1 MRINTSN
8 APAALGPYS
17 QAIKKGNMIFVS
29 GQLGLVPETGVLPE
43 GIEAQTKQSLTNI
56 KNVLAAAGAS
66 LEDVV
71 KTSIFTSDLSSFG
84 KINEIYATFFNS
96 EATPARSCVEV
107 SALPKGA
114 LVEIECIAIVG

>member
-43 GIEAQTKQSLTNI
+43 GIEEQTKQSLTNI
-56 KNVLAAAGAS
+56 KNVLAAAGAT

-71 KTSIFTSDLSSFG
+71 KTSIFTADLSSFG

>member
-1 MRINTSN
+1 MKINTSN

-29 GQLGLVPETGVLPE
+29 GQLGLVPESGVLPD

-56 KNVLAAAGAS
+56 KNILASAGAS

-96 EATPARSCVEV
+96 DATPARSCVEV

-114 LVEIECIAIVG
+114 LVEIECIAVIE

>member
-1 MRINTSN
+1 MKINTSN

-29 GQLGLVPETGVLPE
+29 GQLGLVPESGVLPD
-43 GIEAQTKQSLTNI
+43 GIEAQTMQSLTNI
-56 KNVLAAAGAS
+56 KNILASAGAS

-84 KINEIYATFFNS
+84 KINEIYTTFFNS
-96 EATPARSCVEV
+96 DATPARSCVEV

-114 LVEIECIAIVG
+114 LVEIECIAVIE

>member
-1 MRINTSN
+1 MKINTTT

-43 GIEAQTKQSLTNI
+43 SIEEQTKQSLTNI
-56 KNVLAAAGAS
+56 KNILAEAGAK

-71 KTSIFTSDLSSFG
+71 KTSIFTTDLSSFG
-84 KINEIYATFFNS
+84 KINDVYATFFNG
-96 EATPARSCVEV
+96 EETPARACVEV

-114 LVEIECIAIVG
+114 LVEIECIAVVG